1 MGLFDKLNEI
11 GNAAN
16 KRCKELD
23 EEAAFM
29 RNPSAYLNHNNPS
42 MYGGAV
48 KIALTNLI
56 NTSDLDQ
63 VLKECAPEHSSR
75 LERLEFQ
82 SSLVLDKLTELAG
95 RYEELHKQHEELQKN
110 YQQLIQLLTAK
121 ESRQR

>member
-1 MGLFDKLNEI
+1 MGLFDKITEMS
-11 GNAAN
+11 NAAAA
-16 KRCKELD
+16 RTKER
-23 EEAAFM
+23 EEKAAFR
-29 RNPSAYLNHNNPS
+29 RNPSAYLNPNNPS

-110 YQQLIQLLTAK
+110 YQQLIQILTTK
-121 ESRQR
+121 ESKQR

>member
-1 MGLFDKLNEI
+1 MGLFDKITEI
-11 GNAAN
+11 SNAAAARSK
-16 KRCKELD
+16 KRD

-63 VLKECAPEHSSR
+63 VLKECAPEHSIR

-110 YQQLIQLLTAK
+110 YQQLIQILTAK